1 MSGTPINVCFMKAGA
16 AAPINMQVTDDM
28 MFAEVALKY
37 FGKAGIDQVNDQPKF
52 LFNSKELKT
61 DTCKTLA
68 DLGIKNMSRVEVVIG
83 KDVIGA

>member
-1 MSGTPINVCFMKAGA
+1 MSGTPINVCFMKAGDM
-16 AAPINMQVTDDM
+16 APINMQLMDNM
-28 MFAEVALKY
+28 MFAEVAYKY
-37 FGKAGIDQVNDQPKF
+37 FGKAGIDQIKDQPKF